1 MDKEY
6 FKQNVISELE
16 RKGISSDDMPINLI
30 ADIAGDFFGMV
41 EVSGIVYYGIG
52 GFLQH
57 IYGCLLQAW
66 IEEAKKHE
74 GVKCSDVP
82 ELVAKLNEI
91 DSFKKYTKKYLGF
104 EEINGS
110 FKEVKEK
117 QSDEHENYSRR

>member
-6 FKQNVISELE
+6 FKQNVIVELE
-16 RKGISSDDMPINLI
+16 RRGISFDDMLINLI
-30 ADIAGDFFGMV
+30 VDIVGDFFGMV
-41 EVSGIVYYGIG
+41 EVGGIVYCGIG

-57 IYGCLLQAW
+57 IYGCLLQTW
-66 IEEAKKHE
+66 REEAKKYE

-82 ELVAKLNEI
+82 ELVAKFNEI
-91 DSFKKYTKKYLGF
+91 DNFKKYTKKYLGF

-117 QSDEHENYSRR
+117 